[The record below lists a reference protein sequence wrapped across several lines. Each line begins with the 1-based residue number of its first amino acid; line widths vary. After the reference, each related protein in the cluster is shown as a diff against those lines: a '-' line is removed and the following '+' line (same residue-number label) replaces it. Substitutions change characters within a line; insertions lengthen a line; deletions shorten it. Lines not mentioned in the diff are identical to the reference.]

1 MEALQKLKTLALQC
15 TAASPFL
22 SFRRRKTLRR
32 ILRSPFSSRRRRRH
46 ADLSRL
52 KQAAKEKKPLIAG
65 NSLKDLFVKSPPP
78 SPEVL
83 GGGGVGDSGRW
94 KRIAMDGLGGSGHRG
109 VVIGRRVGLAGLRY
123 RLLRPAWRPKL
134 VAIPE
139 LRTEDAEFIL

>member
-15 TAASPFL
+15 TAASPLL

-46 ADLSRL
+46 ADLPRM
-52 KQAAKEKKPLIAG
+52 KQAAAEKKPLIAG
-65 NSLKDLFVKSPPP
+65 SSLKDLFVKSPPP
-78 SPEVL
+78 SPPVL
-83 GGGGVGDSGRW
+83 SGGGGDSGSW
-94 KRIAMDGLGGSGHRG
+94 KRIAVDGLSGSGHRG

-139 LRTEDAEFIL
+139 LRTEDAELIL